1 MSFEDREPESPNEG
15 YLRQI
20 ATGEES
26 PFDREPESAN
36 EYYLKQ
42 IAENSGGGSSLP
54 SVTSADEGKVLAVD
68 GNGEWA
74 AEQKIVIVAFDADY
88 VLPLT
93 WNEAK
98 NIIDN
103 GGIIFAILP
112 SELVLPEFN
121 KTLVLIYSIYQDN
134 EYDPIYGGKVF
145 NFNNSDLGIIYA
157 DSPDG
162 NLYWPD

>member
-1 MSFEDREPESPNEG
+1 MNINDW
-15 YLRQI
+15 
-20 ATGEES
+20 
-26 PFDREPESAN
+26 
-36 EYYLKQ
+36 
-42 IAENSGGGSSLP
+42 IAEYAEDNDIEIPEGIGDTNAVLNFLQLNSNSGGSSLP
-54 SVTSADEGKVLAVD
+54 SVT
-68 GNGEWA
+68 
-74 AEQKIVIVAFDADY
+74 IVAFDENY

-121 KTLVLIYSIYQDN
+121 KTLVMIYSIYQDN
-134 EYDPIYGGKVF
+134 DYDPIYGGRIFEF
-145 NFNNSDLGIIYA
+145 NEGSSSYINA

-162 NLYWPD
+162 NLYWPE